1 MFLANKKIDNQ
12 VKTFITYNK
21 GRDWSLLQAP
31 DTDLRGN
38 PVHCILVSTRGRT
51 WGLITSQNN
60 LFSTRYRKKERA
72 APLSMQYILWR
83 ECCML
88 KYIRLRLPGSI
99 AIACAVI

>member
-38 PVHCILVSTRGRT
+38 PVHCLLVSTCG
-51 WGLITSQNN
+51 GN
-60 LFSTRYRKKERA
+60 LGGGNIPEQSFSTR
-72 APLSMQYILWR
+72 
-83 ECCML
+83 
-88 KYIRLRLPGSI
+88 
-99 AIACAVI
+99 